1 MNSGKMRKMSH
12 QDMEKELARM
22 RDVSVGDW
30 VYNMA
35 SGEYGKVDRVV
46 EWIPGHTSG
55 AKANTAPAVYR
66 AVVVIP
72 AGTELVRRTYTIA
85 AVRPLTKMAALAKE
99 WEHRE
104 QFAEYNAE
112 REAEDG

>member
-1 MNSGKMRKMSH
+1 MNSGNMRKMSH
-12 QDMEKELARM
+12 QDTEKELARQ

-30 VYNMA
+30 VYIMG

-46 EWIPGHTSG
+46 EWISRSATST
-55 AKANTAPAVYR
+55 KVSPAPVVYR

-72 AGTELVRRTYTIA
+72 AGGELAYRTYAIA
-85 AVRPLTKMAALAKE
+85 AVRPLNKMAALVKE

-104 QFAEYNAE
+104 QFAAYNAE
-112 REAEDG
+112 RDAEDE